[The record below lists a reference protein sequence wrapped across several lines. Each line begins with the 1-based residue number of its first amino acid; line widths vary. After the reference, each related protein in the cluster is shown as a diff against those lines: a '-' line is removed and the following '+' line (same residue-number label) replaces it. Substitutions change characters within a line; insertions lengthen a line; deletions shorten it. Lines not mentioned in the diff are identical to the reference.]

1 MNTTHVLLIALV
13 LAACQTKHQDDEMA
27 REIRETDIKF
37 SEMAAEKGIA
47 EAFIYFADERVIRM
61 QQNDYPILGK
71 FALMQ
76 HFKDHP
82 ENNDLK
88 LTWEPLRAE
97 ASGSIGYTFGSY
109 LLKTKTSD
117 GVRDTVIH
125 GNYVS
130 VWKRK
135 RDGSWRYVVD
145 GGNDT
150 PGPVSLKRGQ

>member
-1 MNTTHVLLIALV
+1 MNTKYFLVIALV
-13 LAACQTKHQDDEMA
+13 ITACQTKYVDDEMA
-27 REIRETDIKF
+27 KEIKATDIKF
-37 SEMAAEKGIA
+37 SEMAAEKGSA
-47 EAFIYFADERVIRM
+47 EAFIYFADEKVIKM
-61 QQNDYPILGK
+61 QQGEYPILGK

-76 HFKDHP
+76 YFKDHP
-82 ENNDLK
+82 ESDLS

-97 ASGSIGYTFGSY
+97 ASGNLGYTFGAY
-109 LLKTKTSD
+109 QLKTKSAD
-117 GVRDTVIH
+117 GSRDSVIH

-150 PGPVSLKRGQ
+150 PGPVSLKRTQ